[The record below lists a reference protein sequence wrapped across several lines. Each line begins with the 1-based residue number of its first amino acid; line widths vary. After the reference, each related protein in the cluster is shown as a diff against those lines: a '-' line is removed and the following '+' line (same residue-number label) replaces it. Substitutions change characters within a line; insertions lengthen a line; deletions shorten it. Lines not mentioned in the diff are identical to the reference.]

1 MPLDDPAAVQPFSVT
16 NGTRKAPQGNRC
28 TMPPAW
34 ESKTKIPD
42 KKLKEKPPVL
52 ASLVSPRGEART
64 KEAISRMGKRL

>member
-42 KKLKEKPPVL
+42 KKLKKPPVL
-52 ASLVSPRGEART
+52 TSLASPRGEART

>member
-1 MPLDDPAAVQPFSVT
+1 MPLDDPAGSPALFGDQ
-16 NGTRKAPQGNRC
+16 RDQKAPQGNRC

-52 ASLVSPRGEART
+52 ASLVSPPQ
-64 KEAISRMGKRL
+64 

>member
-42 KKLKEKPPVL
+42 KKVQEKPPVL

-64 KEAISRMGKRL
+64 KEAISRMGTRL